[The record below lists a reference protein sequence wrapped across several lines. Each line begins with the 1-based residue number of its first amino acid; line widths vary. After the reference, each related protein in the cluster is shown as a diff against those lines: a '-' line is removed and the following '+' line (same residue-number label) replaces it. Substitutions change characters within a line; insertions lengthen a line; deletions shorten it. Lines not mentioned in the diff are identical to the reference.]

1 MAWTY
6 PNELLKFEQRAKG
19 LGIAQATGFAFSFIW
34 LYCYPIAV
42 ENIGWK
48 FFIINAAW
56 NFIGVL
62 VIYFF
67 FIETNGL
74 TLEEVDRLFDS
85 DSAAGSRME
94 IISGRLGLE
103 TREGDVL
110 PSRQSLEK
118 QIGDEKAT

>member
-19 LGIAQATGFAFSFIW
+19 LGIAQAVGFAFSFIW

-56 NFIGVL
+56 NFVGLL

-74 TLEEVDRLFDS
+74 TLEEVDCLFDS
-85 DSAAGSRME
+85 DKAGSSRLE
-94 IISGRLGLE
+94 IINGRLNADGGKAAISPP
-103 TREGDVL
+103 R
-110 PSRQSLEK
+110 RSLED
-118 QIGDEKAT
+118 QTEEVKAI